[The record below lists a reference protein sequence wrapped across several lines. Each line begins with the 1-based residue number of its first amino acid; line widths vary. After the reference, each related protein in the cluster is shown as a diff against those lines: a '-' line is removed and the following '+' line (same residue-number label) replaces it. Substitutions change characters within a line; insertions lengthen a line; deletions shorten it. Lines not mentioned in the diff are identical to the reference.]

1 MTLGTYIPDG
11 NESGMH
17 EERKQ
22 YSEGTTEG
30 ASGAVSDHSTTRKRE
45 TIRHNKSE
53 SYRMKYSEAG
63 SKG

>member
-1 MTLGTYIPDG
+1 MTLGTYILDG

-22 YSEGTTEG
+22 YSEGTMEG

-53 SYRMKYSEAG
+53 SYRMKYLEAG

>member
-1 MTLGTYIPDG
+1 MTLGTYILDG

-30 ASGAVSDHSTTRKRE
+30 ASGAVSQIIVQQENKRQLD
-45 TIRHNKSE
+45 TIRVRAIE
-53 SYRMKYSEAG
+53 
-63 SKG
+63 